1 MRKFTKKNNKKNN
14 TKLLKNLLGGR
25 VEIKK
30 PVTRKKVVDD
40 IYDNYLSQYFDT
52 AYKGKDLDISSNS
65 INWGIGVEHEAQLF
79 HISKN
84 TGSFKNT
91 NILFDSQES
100 TCYLTHDKSKNG
112 SCCKMIKDDRCYYDI
127 PEIKKL
133 IKSRVRLNKDDEEWL
148 KKIPWEATGRWVEKC
163 VPTSVVLQRTP
174 ILMPEFITGNHKNRT
189 IESIYDELLFLEKK
203 FIDLQ
208 MKNPHTR
215 QKVKKYGEIRTV
227 PYGSVDNILVPEKGT
242 MHKKEYNFYKYKYLD
257 YVGSYHL
264 TFTLP
269 CRETIT
275 DKEFVELHQNFANQF
290 QWIEPLLIASLF
302 SGDPRTITKEDY
314 EKKIRGSF
322 RILSTGWGN
331 LAGSDVRKIGTKGV
345 GRYANIESVWRKS
358 LDYKETKRLM
368 NCNSKVRFD
377 KSVGI
382 LSSDIRTFGF
392 DYTKNCKKISKECP
406 KVSGAPMVYPNGLEI
421 RIFDHFSSSHL
432 IDLLRFMVYL
442 SENSRVFDTKN
453 YVYDNLSWKTAVRKV
468 MKEGWKAILSDS
480 YLNELRKNLNLE
492 LNFRNKTAIGFM
504 KAVNDELFMKHKNGL
519 FTTLMIEKRY
529 RDAPNIVEL
538 NRFSWQI
545 SFNDKYQT
553 VMKNIMKENF
563 KKGQKITMD
572 KFEKVLFTKFTK
584 SIWKDY
590 VIDILYALE
599 AKPYKMLELKYPEG
613 VIISIK
619 YIK

>member
-14 TKLLKNLLGGR
+14 KKLLKKLLGGR

-65 INWGIGVEHEAQLF
+65 INWGIGVEHETQFF

-100 TCYLTHDKSKNG
+100 TCYLTYDKTENG
-112 SCCKMIKDDRCYYDI
+112 SCCLHLKDSCYYDI

-133 IKSRVRLNKDDEEWL
+133 MKDRVKLNKSDIEWL
-148 KKIPWEATGRWVEKC
+148 KKIPWEATGRFVRDCK
-163 VPTSVVLQRTP
+163 PTTIILKRSP

-227 PYGSVDNILVPEKGT
+227 PYGSVDNILVPDKGT
-242 MHKKEYNFYKYKYLD
+242 MHKKEYNFYQYKYLD

-275 DKEFVELHQNFANQF
+275 NKEFVELHQNFANQF

-322 RILSTGWGN
+322 RILATGWGN

-358 LDYKETKRLM
+358 LDYKETEKLM

-392 DYTKNCKKISKECP
+392 DYTKNCPGKECP

-421 RIFDHFSSSHL
+421 RIFDHFNSVHL

-442 SENSRVFDTKN
+442 SENSRVFETKN

-504 KAVNDELFMKHKNGL
+504 KAINDELFMKHKNGL

-553 VMKNIMKENF
+553 VMKNLMKENF
-563 KKGQKITMD
+563 KKEQKITMD

-590 VIDILYALE
+590 VIDILYTLE

-613 VIISIK
+613 VITSIK